1 MLLDAIGESLP
12 MAVGAALSP
21 LPVAAGVSI
30 LLSARP
36 GNAFPFLVGWVAGII
51 VVSLVVFKIPGLET
65 ARGDPAAAAGWVRV
79 VFGGALLVMAG
90 RKFKRRPAADVAVEP
105 PKVLAGLDTN
115 GFGKSIVLGFVFS
128 AINPKNLILTFGGA
142 ASIHAKADTPAHMA
156 TALVVYTLIASASV
170 IFPIVGYYGFARK
183 VRPALRSLKDWLV
196 HHHQAVGV
204 VLLIVF
210 GALLIG
216 NGLEIL
222 AEY

>member
-21 LPVAAGVSI
+21 IPVAAGVSI

-36 GNAFPFLVGWVAGII
+36 ANAFPFLVGWVVGII
-51 VVSLVVFKIPGLET
+51 VVGLVVFKIPGLET
-65 ARGDPAAAAGWVRV
+65 ARGDPAAAAGWTRV
-79 VFGGALLVMAG
+79 VFGAALLVLAG
-90 RKFKRRPAADVAVEP
+90 RQFIRRPGPDGALESP
-105 PKVLAGLDTN
+105 EVLAGLDAN
-115 GFGKSIVLGFVFS
+115 GPGKSVVLGFGLS

-142 ASIHAKADTPAHMA
+142 ASIYAKADTSAQMGV
-156 TALVVYTLIASASV
+156 ALAVYTAIASVSV
-170 IFPIVGYYGFARK
+170 VLPIIGYYGFARQ
-183 VRPALRSLKDWLV
+183 VRPALRGLKDWLIR
-196 HHHQAVGV
+196 HNHAVGM

-216 NGLEIL
+216 NGMEIL